1 MTAFRNSS
9 ELIPTLRK
17 RLSSQEEI
25 VIGIDGID
33 GCGKTTL
40 AKELNEALVIPF
52 FSTDDY
58 LNKQK
63 GSYIEHI
70 RFKELLKAIEKVNG
84 SIIIEGVCLLRIAA
98 QIKLNIS
105 DLVYIKIMSPWNY
118 WVDEEVCD
126 PEKPVDE
133 LIERLIKE
141 ANLIP
146 PDIFGLK
153 ESNEDTKGSSTGLK
167 PFSEQVIRYHA
178 EFRPSIKAKYIYLKE
193 RAH

>member
-1 MTAFRNSS
+1 MNEFHKSS
-9 ELIPTLRK
+9 ELISALKK
-17 RLSSQEEI
+17 RLSSQKKL

-70 RFKELLKAIEKVNG
+70 RYKQLLKAIERVNG
-84 SIIIEGVCLLRIAA
+84 SIIIEGVCLLCIAE
-98 QIKLNIS
+98 QIKINIS
-105 DLVYIKIMSPWNY
+105 DLVYIKIMSPWKF

-126 PEKPVDE
+126 PEDPVDQ

-153 ESNEDTKGSSTGLK
+153 ESNEKTKESLTGLK
-167 PFSEQVIRYHA
+167 PFVEQVIRYHS
-178 EFRPSIKAKYIYLKE
+178 EYRPSRKAKYIYFKE

>member
-1 MTAFRNSS
+1 MNEFHKTS
-9 ELIPTLRK
+9 ELISALKR
-17 RLSSQEEI
+17 RLSSRNEL

-40 AKELNEALVIPF
+40 AKELNENLAIPF

-70 RFKELLKAIEKVNG
+70 RYKQLLNSIEQVNG
-84 SIIIEGVCLLRIAA
+84 SLIIEGVCLLRIAE
-98 QIKLNIS
+98 QVNINIS
-105 DLVYIKIMSPWNY
+105 DLVYIKIMSPWKF

-126 PEKPVDE
+126 PAEPVDQ
-133 LIERLIKE
+133 LIERLTKE
-141 ANLIP
+141 ASLIP
-146 PDIFGLK
+146 SDTFNLK
-153 ESNEDTKGSSTGLK
+153 ESNEETKESSTGLT
-167 PFSEQVIRYHA
+167 PFREQVIRYHA
-178 EFRPSIKAKYIYLKE
+178 KFRPSIKAKYIYLKE

>member
-1 MTAFRNSS
+1 MNEFHKSS
-9 ELIPTLRK
+9 ELTSALRK
-17 RLSSQEEI
+17 RLSSQKEL

-40 AKELNEALVIPF
+40 AKELNEAFVIPF

-63 GSYIEHI
+63 GSYIENI
-70 RFKELLKAIEKVNG
+70 RYKQLLKAIEKVNG
-84 SIIIEGVCLLRIAA
+84 SIIIEGVCLLWIAE
-98 QIKLNIS
+98 QIKINIS
-105 DLVYIKIMSPWNY
+105 DLVYIKIMSPWKF

-126 PEKPVDE
+126 PEEPVDQ
-133 LIERLIKE
+133 LIERLTKE

-153 ESNEDTKGSSTGLK
+153 ESNENTKENPKGLT
-167 PFSEQVIRYHA
+167 PFREQVVRYHA
-178 EFRPSIKAKYIYLKE
+178 EFRPSIKAKYTFLKE